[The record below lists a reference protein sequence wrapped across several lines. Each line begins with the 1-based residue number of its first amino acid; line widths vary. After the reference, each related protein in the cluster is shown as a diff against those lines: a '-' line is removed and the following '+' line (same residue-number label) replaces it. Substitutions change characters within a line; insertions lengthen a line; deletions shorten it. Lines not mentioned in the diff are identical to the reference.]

1 MTGHPRSPE
10 SARPLPV
17 EGSGG
22 PAGSPGSAAGI
33 KPDTPMRGLVWK
45 GRLSTPGC
53 RAQRQQTVPSTRG
66 NAEWTFQAEQKAV
79 CFPVLL

>member
-10 SARPLPV
+10 SAQPLPV

-33 KPDTPMRGLVWK
+33 KPDTLTRGAA
-45 GRLSTPGC
+45 G
-53 RAQRQQTVPSTRG
+53 RQQTVPSTRG
-66 NAEWTFQAEQKAV
+66 NMEWMFQAEQKAV